1 MCQRMLRGGVNLMLL
16 SRAAAVGCYAG
27 ENIIRNDSEAGDQ
40 LLLESQR

>member
-1 MCQRMLRGGVNLMLL
+1 MLL

-40 LLLESQR
+40 HLLESKK